1 MVTKPTSSTAGTPA
15 VPSRNALRLLRRL
28 ALAGS
33 TVGSFCT
40 VAAITYDMHR
50 RVRVAERIVENKRA
64 LQTSAPNYD
73 ATSAARRLARMM
85 EAAEAGEFNG
95 SESVREDSRKLHDGF
110 QVDSP
115 VNAGSH
121 GLEID
126 PAIEELKALEK
137 EDTLPE
143 ATQLDRPDT
152 YWQYPK
158 RLRFKYTNKTGF
170 GSVVKKPNTD
180 RIGMKELTSSIEEGT
195 PAAQQMQILLDHDRP
210 IEAAQI
216 FLEAHPA
223 SLKGISTGRKEL
235 AKRAFYVNCNQENVF
250 MARSIFERLE
260 EVDQNSVTPRMW
272 NELLFALAK
281 KGSIESTASLFSR
294 YRTKFRLQPEM
305 VDIVL
310 RSLLESHRLATAKW
324 LIMRNLHVDRDCGLC
339 GAYLTGLWKK
349 TRSIE
354 LMNTQLMKLLAAL
367 PKIDKPP
374 TDKLFNPVVKAYIEF
389 GRLGDAEALVQK
401 MLTTC
406 DLPLNCRTMGLLV
419 HGRALRCDWE
429 GVEYGL
435 QKMHDL
441 GLTRRRFDFVRI
453 FDRIFLEYWVSHS
466 GREIRDY
473 VFRCIDKFDIVPD
486 RVLYKHILEAF
497 VEKGDRDMIAEMIDM
512 ARERSWKIKVNEEE
526 FLETLRARRLAL
538 EDSPVGFWQM
548 LQAARIRH
556 GQAAASQQI
565 LGYDQR
571 SFPSPEVNKLPF
583 TQQPMP
589 WYERSLKEVTSSRS
603 VDQYQ
608 RLHKQMSHFM
618 HAGKMAEALK
628 CFNTGKKAGFH
639 MKQIHLELAAIA
651 TLLEHGIT
659 ATRAFIDVER
669 QGLPE
674 WSNPRFFTQI
684 MEVSG
689 TAESEQVKMAIFRF
703 YQLCLINKKMNL
715 KHHITV
721 ATSRRLIVL
730 GKPDIALDLLT
741 TVYMS
746 RYRAFAKFDGIC
758 LKMFM
763 RVFAELGS
771 LAGIRW
777 GILSGL
783 ARRGPVTWD
792 LVVEARRVLGALH
805 REFSASPSPA
815 KTEQLEYLDHIADLL
830 EQKSEKDISKS
841 EPEINREESA
851 PRQDRLDRPLDE
863 ASLYRKENIHDILEG
878 WDEKYELESVL
889 LTMDKSGGEK
899 RSNDLGQKIP
909 AC

>member
-1 MVTKPTSSTAGTPA
+1 
-15 VPSRNALRLLRRL
+15 
-28 ALAGS
+28 
-33 TVGSFCT
+33 
-40 VAAITYDMHR
+40 
-50 RVRVAERIVENKRA
+50 
-64 LQTSAPNYD
+64 
-73 ATSAARRLARMM
+73 
-85 EAAEAGEFNG
+85 
-95 SESVREDSRKLHDGF
+95 
-110 QVDSP
+110 
-115 VNAGSH
+115 
-121 GLEID
+121 
-126 PAIEELKALEK
+126 
-137 EDTLPE
+137 
-143 ATQLDRPDT
+143 
-152 YWQYPK
+152 
-158 RLRFKYTNKTGF
+158 
-170 GSVVKKPNTD
+170 
-180 RIGMKELTSSIEEGT
+180 
-195 PAAQQMQILLDHDRP
+195 
-210 IEAAQI
+210 
-216 FLEAHPA
+216 
-223 SLKGISTGRKEL
+223 
-235 AKRAFYVNCNQENVF
+235 
-250 MARSIFERLE
+250 
-260 EVDQNSVTPRMW
+260 
-272 NELLFALAK
+272 
-281 KGSIESTASLFSR
+281 
-294 YRTKFRLQPEM
+294 
-305 VDIVL
+305 
-310 RSLLESHRLATAKW
+310 
-324 LIMRNLHVDRDCGLC
+324 
-339 GAYLTGLWKK
+339 
-349 TRSIE
+349 
-354 LMNTQLMKLLAAL
+354 
-367 PKIDKPP
+367 
-374 TDKLFNPVVKAYIEF
+374 
-389 GRLGDAEALVQK
+389 
-401 MLTTC
+401 
-406 DLPLNCRTMGLLV
+406 
-419 HGRALRCDWE
+419 
-429 GVEYGL
+429 
-435 QKMHDL
+435 
-441 GLTRRRFDFVRI
+441 
-453 FDRIFLEYWVSHS
+453 
-466 GREIRDY
+466 
-473 VFRCIDKFDIVPD
+473 
-486 RVLYKHILEAF
+486 
-497 VEKGDRDMIAEMIDM
+497 
-512 ARERSWKIKVNEEE
+512 
-526 FLETLRARRLAL
+526 
-538 EDSPVGFWQM
+538 
-548 LQAARIRH
+548 
-556 GQAAASQQI
+556 
-565 LGYDQR
+565 
-571 SFPSPEVNKLPF
+571 
-583 TQQPMP
+583 
-589 WYERSLKEVTSSRS
+589 
-603 VDQYQ
+603 
-608 RLHKQMSHFM
+608 
-618 HAGKMAEALK
+618 
-628 CFNTGKKAGFH
+628 

-863 ASLYRKENIHDILEG
+863 ATLYRKENIHDILEG